1 MSRREMSEI
10 SYVGYNESVAH
21 QPLVNYSRLPLRNIA
36 RGGSNLRGVNVK
48 PFWVTGFTDREG
60 SFGIS
65 TSNTSLNNLKVSL
78 QFKVSQNSA
87 SKNSLDLLVD
97 FFGSGNVV
105 KDKGDALKFQIQD
118 LDTILNKVLPH
129 FDSNPLVTSKALD
142 YDNWKQVA
150 HILKDKGHTQ
160 REGKQRIFTLKSNIN
175 QSRPDFERWNYL
187 KSKNITIDPN
197 WLSGFIDGEGS
208 FQYALGERISRSSTY
223 IQANPTLEIAQSSHD
238 VAVLDAIRGY
248 LDSGY
253 IKPKYDITS
262 WSELLK
268 KRTVSLTPY
277 GGKC

>member
-1 MSRREMSEI
+1 M
-10 SYVGYNESVAH
+10 
-21 QPLVNYSRLPLRNIA
+21 
-36 RGGSNLRGVNVK
+36 
-48 PFWVTGFTDREG
+48 
-60 SFGIS
+60 
-65 TSNTSLNNLKVSL
+65 
-78 QFKVSQNSA
+78 
-87 SKNSLDLLVD
+87 D

-268 KRTVSLTPY
+268 KRTVSRYVNNNEDAVIQLIDKHPLKTVKREDY
-277 GGKC
+277 QDWKTLITIKKEGLQKTTDGLNAMQKIKNAINAGRKSQ